1 MKTVEEYDDMSCAR
15 IAGDGVHLSVIKM
28 WSAFTTVHGIQCTYT
43 SNDGK
48 HFTSVRH
55 CSAIVNTDAESL
67 NETIILLKHDEFIK
81 YVSVSATYLVHSVSI
96 VTTLG
101 NHYEAG
107 HVKGTEII
115 QFKPP
120 AGHGLLAFFGSVT
133 NRGLSSIGTYV
144 IKNEKSKLRL
154 AFKKGIVAAHQRAQ
168 LRGVLRG
175 KLNKGIEVEEA
186 IGFIM
191 TKYSELQVRSLCEAT
206 DQTFVKKV
214 LDECNGLFG
223 SISPQAV
230 RRRKQ
235 SSLQLS
241 FQASRTRRTSN
252 PSLPTNS
259 GISAFSLAQSTS
271 SVPLAE

>member
-1 MKTVEEYDDMSCAR
+1 MSCAR

-28 WSAFTTVHGIQCTYT
+28 WSAFSTVHGIQCTYT

-48 HFTSVRH
+48 HFTSIRH
-55 CSAIVNTDAESL
+55 CSSIVNSPDVDSL

-81 YVSVSATYLVHSVSI
+81 YVSVSATYLVHSLAI

-101 NHYEAG
+101 KHYEAG
-107 HVKGTEII
+107 NIRGTEII

-120 AGHGLLAFFGSVT
+120 GGLGVLAFFGSVT

-144 IKNEKSKLRL
+144 IKNEKSKLKL

-168 LRGVLRG
+168 MRGVLRG
-175 KLNKGIEVEEA
+175 KLNKGVEFEEA

-191 TKYSELQVRSLCEAT
+191 TKYNELQIRSLCEAT
-206 DQTFVKKV
+206 DNSFVKKV
-214 LDECNGLFG
+214 VGECNGLFG
-223 SISPQAV
+223 ASSPQTV

-235 SSLQLS
+235 TSLQLS
-241 FQASRTRRTSN
+241 FEASRTRRSSN
-252 PSLPTNS
+252 ASVP
-259 GISAFSLAQSTS
+259 GITPAFSMTQATGDA
-271 SVPLAE
+271 PLAE